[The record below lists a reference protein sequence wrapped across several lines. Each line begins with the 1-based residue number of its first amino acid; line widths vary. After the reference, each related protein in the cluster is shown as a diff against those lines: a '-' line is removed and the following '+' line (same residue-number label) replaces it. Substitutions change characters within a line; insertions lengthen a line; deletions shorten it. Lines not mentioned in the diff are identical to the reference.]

1 MVARNVNTNLM
12 RLAACDFCV
21 WIGFDNDGNLELL
34 SWLGIL
40 WLPRFPPPPCL
51 SVWCVPDPRHQF
63 WQSLTRILTRN
74 FHFNWPWCLLTAVHW
89 SQTRG
94 VDMWSVHTFS
104 NDFANSH
111 IISTASA
118 KWQASEW
125 STSPEL
131 SSLMEWIWAWQ
142 LSVHGNGHSVN
153 LHLSKGYRGLLHSIR
168 LHTSVSAIV

>member
-1 MVARNVNTNLM
+1 MIFAKWKVSFALPNSLVMLNHYHVKLFIDPVTMLPRVKDLWWRGMLIQTLM

-40 WLPRFPPPPCL
+40 WLPRFPPSPCL

-104 NDFANSH
+104 NDYFANSH
-111 IISTASA
+111 
-118 KWQASEW
+118 K
-125 STSPEL
+125 
-131 SSLMEWIWAWQ
+131 
-142 LSVHGNGHSVN
+142 
-153 LHLSKGYRGLLHSIR
+153 
-168 LHTSVSAIV
+168 